1 MGFENHVD
9 GNVVVLDESRRPH
22 LKRGGILRYLTPV
35 LVVMKRVE
43 EDKVEVVKRVE
54 RVLVLVLG
62 KSRLHTVDAAGLRNN
77 LSQQTMVERSMRL
90 CRENRDLVI
99 LRPGLPI
106 HEVHEHVRETPFS
119 AAAGR
124 ARNGPDHFLDGR
136 LLSS

>member
-35 LVVMKRVE
+35 LVVMERVE

-62 KSRLHTVDAAGLRNN
+62 EIRLDTVDAARLWDDLCGRESELAGYEIA
-77 LSQQTMVERSMRL
+77 SQELGTS
-90 CRENRDLVI
+90 
-99 LRPGLPI
+99 
-106 HEVHEHVRETPFS
+106 
-119 AAAGR
+119 
-124 ARNGPDHFLDGR
+124 
-136 LLSS
+136 